1 MNKTDG
7 KRSLL
12 CVAGLFVSII
22 APVMLFVARILGA
35 AYNNYTFGVQ
45 FAIVLALI
53 MPLGGLALSIAGV
66 VIARKHDLR
75 GVNSGIVGILI
86 SGVEV
91 LLIILLVIFMAN
103 YLSQAHTTPPDY
115 TIARHNPED
124 AVNVKATIESVL
136 NSDSEAEQ
144 TFATKSVELGFIL
157 GYENCYAEVENTGPG
172 HYSWRIYNSEGQQIA
187 CQFGF
192 SCEDNPDIVIVD
204 VDGDGNNDLISNCCY
219 GADGIERLYVF
230 INKDD
235 TIEVGVFNI
244 EKYEEEQGIAV
255 DSNDYKIYYS
265 EESNCLIFH
274 NNSDDSEKVLSTDD
288 FVFEEYT
295 SESF

>member
-1 MNKTDG
+1 MMNKTDG

-75 GVNSGIVGILI
+75 GVNSGIVGIII

-192 SCEDNPDIVIVD
+192 SCEDTPDIVIVD
-204 VDGDGNNDLISNCCY
+204 VDGDDYYLGTNGKLVTGWFREVDKYSGYVYPEYHYADKNGVIAYNKWLTIDGKTYYIDSQGNMVTGMMFIY
-219 GADGIERLYVF
+219 GIMFEF
-230 INKDD
+230 DD
-235 TIEVGVFNI
+235 NGVCLNPGVG
-244 EKYEEEQGIAV
+244 
-255 DSNDYKIYYS
+255 
-265 EESNCLIFH
+265 
-274 NNSDDSEKVLSTDD
+274 
-288 FVFEEYT
+288 
-295 SESF
+295 